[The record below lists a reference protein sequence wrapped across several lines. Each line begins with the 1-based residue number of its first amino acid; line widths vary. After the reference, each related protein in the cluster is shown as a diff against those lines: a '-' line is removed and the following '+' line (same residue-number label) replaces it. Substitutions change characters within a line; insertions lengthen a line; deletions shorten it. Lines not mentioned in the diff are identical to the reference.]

1 MVQGVGQ
8 EADMMVQEADI
19 MVQKSDL
26 VNQETYGRVQVD
38 NMK

>member
-1 MVQGVGQ
+1 
-8 EADMMVQEADI
+8 MMVQEADI

>member
-1 MVQGVGQ
+1 MVQRVGQ

>member
-1 MVQGVGQ
+1 
-8 EADMMVQEADI
+8 MMVQEADI

-26 VNQETYGRVQVD
+26 VNQETDGRVQVD

>member
-1 MVQGVGQ
+1 
-8 EADMMVQEADI
+8 MMVQVADM

-26 VNQETYGRVQVD
+26 VNQETDRRVQVD